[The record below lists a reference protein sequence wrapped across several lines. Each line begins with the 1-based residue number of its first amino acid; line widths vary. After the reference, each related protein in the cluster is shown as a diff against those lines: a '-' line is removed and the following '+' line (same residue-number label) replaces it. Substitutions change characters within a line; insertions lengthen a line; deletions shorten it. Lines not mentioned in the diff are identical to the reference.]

1 MTLINGQPGDSIS
14 VDDRG
19 LQYGD
24 GVFET
29 IAIINGK
36 APHLSKHISR
46 LSKSCKELLIPNINS
61 DVIIKEVESV
71 ADGATKAVVKVIIT
85 AGQGERGYKRPDNI
99 KITRI
104 VKQYPWP
111 DYPKSYQQDG
121 IETNL
126 LKFSFPPDSTSLKTL
141 NRLPQVITS
150 SLKEHPEAIVFD
162 SNRKEVMGGTMS
174 NFMIYSDNNLIYCEN
189 PIIEGVMQSV
199 VLEAADS
206 LGIEHQSK
214 HIDMD
219 MISTATSMFFCNSL
233 IGIWPIIRYKKNY
246 KIHKYIKELQD
257 IINKYYE
264 Y

>member
-36 APHLSKHISR
+36 APHLSKHILR
-46 LSKSCKELLIPNINS
+46 LSKSCKELLIPNI
-61 DVIIKEVESV
+61 DPAVITQEVESV
-71 ADGATKAVVKVIIT
+71 ADGASKAVVKVIIT
-85 AGQGERGYKRPDNI
+85 AGQGERGYKRPDNLRT
-99 KITRI
+99 TRI

-111 DYPKSYQQDG
+111 DYPKSYQEEG

-126 LKFSFPPDSTSLKTL
+126 LKFSLPATNSLKTL

-150 SLKEHPEAIVFD
+150 TIKEHPEAIVFD
-162 SNRKEVMGGTMS
+162 SNSKEVIGGTMS
-174 NFMIYSDNNLIYCEN
+174 NFMLYSDRNLVYCKN
-189 PIIEGVMQSV
+189 PVIAGIMQSV

-206 LGIEHQSK
+206 LEIGHQSK

-219 MISTATSMFFCNSL
+219 MIANATSMFFCNSL
-233 IGIWPIIRYKKNY
+233 IGIWPIVRYQNTYEIHNNIKK
-246 KIHKYIKELQD
+246 LQN
-257 IINKYYE
+257 IINEYYE
-264 Y
+264 S

>member
-1 MTLINGQPGDSIS
+1 MPFTINFCSQSTKFWELWNTHSMEPEQFSEPNDYVLPADS
-14 VDDRG
+14 G
-19 LQYGD
+19 L
-24 GVFET
+24 
-29 IAIINGK
+29 NK
-36 APHLSKHISR
+36 K
-46 LSKSCKELLIPNINS
+46 
-61 DVIIKEVESV
+61 
-71 ADGATKAVVKVIIT
+71 
-85 AGQGERGYKRPDNI
+85 
-99 KITRI
+99 
-104 VKQYPWP
+104 
-111 DYPKSYQQDG
+111 
-121 IETNL
+121 
-126 LKFSFPPDSTSLKTL
+126 
-141 NRLPQVITS
+141 
-150 SLKEHPEAIVFD
+150 
-162 SNRKEVMGGTMS
+162 
-174 NFMIYSDNNLIYCEN
+174 YCEN